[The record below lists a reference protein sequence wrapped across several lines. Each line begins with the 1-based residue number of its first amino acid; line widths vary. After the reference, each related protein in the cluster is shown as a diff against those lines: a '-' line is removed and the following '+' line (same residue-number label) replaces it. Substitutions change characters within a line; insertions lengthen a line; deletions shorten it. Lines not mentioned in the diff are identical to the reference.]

1 MAVFA
6 KDLSKHARNL
16 LVCKTCK
23 DANDILNLPND
34 VFEKFKEQADLFEE
48 KDLIR
53 YMQVFS
59 SAENELRYTLS
70 VRLLLETTCLTAILG
85 LEVKK
90 N

>member
-1 MAVFA
+1 MPITE
-6 KDLSKHARNL
+6 NN
-16 LVCKTCK
+16 
-23 DANDILNLPND
+23 ANEILNLPDD
-34 VFEKFKEQADLFEE
+34 VFASFKEQADSFNE

-70 VRLLLETTCLTAILG
+70 VRLLLETTCLTAMMG
-85 LEVKK
+85 MDAKK